1 MNTASVI
8 PFEGRLHTFE
18 DPRRYLDEAHPGR
31 PAPTPGAK
39 TLLADIGLALANR
52 DADAPFDQKQIGYD
66 KGVLAAKRPP
76 RMGAETV
83 RVGQRC

>member
-18 DPRRYLDEAHPGR
+18 DPRRYLDEAYPGR

-52 DADAPFDQKQIGYD
+52 DADAPLI
-66 KGVLAAKRPP
+66 AALP
-76 RMGAETV
+76 ETV
-83 RVGQRC
+83 AVLGVRCGHSGRLVYKP